1 MARKTKEEKRIE
13 AAVDAA
19 FSKVGNRRQFNIFDL
34 SKIQAA
40 GVAAG
45 KAGED
50 IEAAV
55 SKACDQYE
63 IKEAA

>member
-13 AAVDAA
+13 AA
-19 FSKVGNRRQFNIFDL
+19 FNKVGNRRQFNIFDL
-34 SKIQAA
+34 NKIHDA